1 MIKDFL
7 RIASIVARQDLAK
20 IISRTTTKK
29 TRLMNV
35 LQWNETIK
43 AYKDKK
49 LKKYSDI
56 HSSCYWKDMTYSEY
70 KGKKGD
76 FRNGFT
82 KKKPK
87 FPKEFE
93 FLNVKIDL
101 TDLEFDNVNVRVC
114 IDSKLYGELNS
125 SGIEACINA
134 NVEFEVVFE
143 EYAQIN
149 NRLAGLLSKKL
160 NIDPE
165 ICSSLL
171 SDDSFY
177 SLCKF
182 YNKNAKQYSN
192 SQFSFSIDNEGDYKD
207 EGYIDFIFKV
217 DTATFIIRIIDVVAK
232 AKNEKLKMI
241 KSRNDRIA
249 YIGDLVEGI
258 DLAKEKL
265 KEINS
270 VYDKVIGN
278 GFDIGFEINNYINGY
293 NYNKT
298 SLQNAITKGKFV
310 DYFVDTVLNLR
321 TIHEYAFNKYIS
333 ACNDYFELKEISPK
347 YYKEEVFNN
356 AMEQYQKY
364 KEEYDDALIA
374 SRKRINDIREYIG
387 NYYNKDTQCKKM
399 ILEIALNSTKSMWIN
414 RARKKIMNDFKDFK
428 KFCEVY
434 IEFVKKYFN
443 EAIVIKA
450 EQEIAEAI
458 N

>member
-1 MIKDFL
+1 MIL
-7 RIASIVARQDLAK
+7 
-20 IISRTTTKK
+20 
-29 TRLMNV
+29 
-35 LQWNETIK
+35 
-43 AYKDKK
+43 
-49 LKKYSDI
+49 
-56 HSSCYWKDMTYSEY
+56 
-70 KGKKGD
+70 
-76 FRNGFT
+76 
-82 KKKPK
+82 
-87 FPKEFE
+87 
-93 FLNVKIDL
+93 
-101 TDLEFDNVNVRVC
+101 
-114 IDSKLYGELNS
+114 
-125 SGIEACINA
+125 
-134 NVEFEVVFE
+134 
-143 EYAQIN
+143 
-149 NRLAGLLSKKL
+149 
-160 NIDPE
+160 
-165 ICSSLL
+165 
-171 SDDSFY
+171 
-177 SLCKF
+177 
-182 YNKNAKQYSN
+182 
-192 SQFSFSIDNEGDYKD
+192 
-207 EGYIDFIFKV
+207 
-217 DTATFIIRIIDVVAK
+217 DVVAK
-232 AKNEKLKMI
+232 AQEDELKMI
-241 KSRNDRIA
+241 KSKNDRISD
-249 YIGDLVEGI
+249 IGSLVEGI

-278 GFDIGFEINNYINGY
+278 GFDIGFEINNYIDGY

-321 TIHEYAFNKYIS
+321 TIHEYAFNEYIS

-364 KEEYDDALIA
+364 KEEYDDVLIA
-374 SRKRINDIREYIG
+374 SRKRINDIREYI

-443 EAIVIKA
+443 EAMVIKA